1 LRLNYP
7 TALLLAYVSQFVSRV
22 TGAPALVA
30 PEAIRTL
37 QEDYDM
43 SSPKAVR
50 ELGVTFRPFEETLRD
65 EIAWFRE
72 RQVN

>member
-22 TGAPALVA
+22 TGAPALIA

-50 ELGVTFRPFEETLRD
+50 ELE
-65 EIAWFRE
+65 
-72 RQVN
+72 